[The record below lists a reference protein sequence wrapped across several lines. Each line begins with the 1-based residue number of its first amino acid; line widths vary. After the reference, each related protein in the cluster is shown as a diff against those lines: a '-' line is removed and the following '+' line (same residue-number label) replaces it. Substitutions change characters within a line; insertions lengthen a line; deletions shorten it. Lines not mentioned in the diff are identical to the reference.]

1 MNIGIDIGGSHVGVG
16 LVGSSGKIINKKEV
30 EFERKTSNC
39 IKCKKL
45 QKRGCILCWKE
56 VS

>member
-1 MNIGIDIGGSHVGVG
+1 MEVPFDTSFFREE
-16 LVGSSGKIINKKEV
+16 INKKEV